1 MKRKNSIKMDKITII
16 RYALTAVFFLV
27 GVILILCED
36 NSDFLS
42 SLWGMY
48 FSISFIFIAFLCFI
62 FIRREQLDLVF
73 IIYLV
78 LFGVY
83 LAYLMPIFG
92 YRTSFLIFIIFS
104 VIGLSISFLPRLI
117 LKREI
122 FKSSHSYIEVP
133 AYILI
138 IILISFISEISFVSS
153 FPFILPSLII
163 AVIALVISIVYHV
176 KLKQTNMFKQMKQ
189 LIADYDDTAK
199 GENFTD
205 LRVID
210 VQGKEGWLSDYIQP
224 GKYNLFEVWGVY
236 CGHCRMEIPHL
247 NIVHENYGD
256 KLNIIAL
263 CWDEAKYE
271 EDWKKALGEDKPCYL
286 QLRQVD
292 DVQKIYHLSH
302 VPYSLII
309 DGDGKIV
316 TERAKGAELDLLLE
330 QHFGQEGY

>member
-16 RYALTAVFFLV
+16 RYVLAAFFFLT

-48 FSISFIFIAFLCFI
+48 FSISFIFIAVLCFI

-83 LAYLMPIFG
+83 LVYLMPLFS
-92 YRTSFLIFIIFS
+92 YRTRFLISIIFS
-104 VIGLSISFLPRLI
+104 AIGLSISFLPRLI

-122 FKSSHSYIEVP
+122 FKSSRLYIEVP

-176 KLKQTNMFKQMKQ
+176 KLKQTNKKNTKKSKIVYALLAGFLIGFSVSYISLCEINVLFDYSSPIILNEKIIKKYIRSRYRGPTVCYFVVEIDEKQYKIGIPNN
-189 LIADYDDTAK
+189 LYEDCEVGDSVEIAY
-199 GENFTD
+199 
-205 LRVID
+205 
-210 VQGKEGWLSDYIQP
+210 QEGL
-224 GKYNLFEVWGVY
+224 
-236 CGHCRMEIPHL
+236 
-247 NIVHENYGD
+247 
-256 KLNIIAL
+256 
-263 CWDEAKYE
+263 
-271 EDWKKALGEDKPCYL
+271 LGEPYYL
-286 QLRQVD
+286 
-292 DVQKIYHLSH
+292 Y
-302 VPYSLII
+302 
-309 DGDGKIV
+309 
-316 TERAKGAELDLLLE
+316 A
-330 QHFGQEGY
+330 GYAL

>member
-16 RYALTAVFFLV
+16 RYVLAAFFFLT

-48 FSISFIFIAFLCFI
+48 FSISFIFIAVLCFI

-83 LAYLMPIFG
+83 LVYLMPLFS
-92 YRTSFLIFIIFS
+92 YRTRFLISIIFS
-104 VIGLSISFLPRLI
+104 AIGLSISFLPRLI

-122 FKSSHSYIEVP
+122 FKSSHLYIEVP

-176 KLKQTNMFKQMKQ
+176 KLKQTNKKNTKKSKIVYALLAGFLIGFSVSYISLCEINVLFDYSSPIILNEKIIKKYIRSRYRGPTVCYFVVEIDEKQYKIGIPNN
-189 LIADYDDTAK
+189 LYEDCEVGDSVEIAY
-199 GENFTD
+199 
-205 LRVID
+205 
-210 VQGKEGWLSDYIQP
+210 QEGL
-224 GKYNLFEVWGVY
+224 
-236 CGHCRMEIPHL
+236 
-247 NIVHENYGD
+247 
-256 KLNIIAL
+256 
-263 CWDEAKYE
+263 
-271 EDWKKALGEDKPCYL
+271 LGEPYYL
-286 QLRQVD
+286 
-292 DVQKIYHLSH
+292 Y
-302 VPYSLII
+302 
-309 DGDGKIV
+309 
-316 TERAKGAELDLLLE
+316 A
-330 QHFGQEGY
+330 GYAL

>member
-1 MKRKNSIKMDKITII
+1 MKIAKSILTNKITII
-16 RYALTAVFFLV
+16 RYALTAVFFLT

-48 FSISFIFIAFLCFI
+48 FSISFIFIAVLCFI

-83 LAYLMPIFG
+83 LVYLMPLFS
-92 YRTSFLIFIIFS
+92 YRTRFLIFIIFS
-104 VIGLSISFLPRLI
+104 AIGLSISFLPRLI

-122 FKSSHSYIEVP
+122 FKSSHLYIEVP

-176 KLKQTNMFKQMKQ
+176 KLKQTNKKNTKKSKIVYALLAGFLIGFSVSYISLCEINVLFDYSSPIILNEKIIKKYIRSRYRGPTVCYFVVEIDEKQYKIGIPNN
-189 LIADYDDTAK
+189 LYEDCEVGDSVEIAY
-199 GENFTD
+199 
-205 LRVID
+205 
-210 VQGKEGWLSDYIQP
+210 QEGL
-224 GKYNLFEVWGVY
+224 
-236 CGHCRMEIPHL
+236 
-247 NIVHENYGD
+247 
-256 KLNIIAL
+256 
-263 CWDEAKYE
+263 
-271 EDWKKALGEDKPCYL
+271 LGEPYYL
-286 QLRQVD
+286 
-292 DVQKIYHLSH
+292 Y
-302 VPYSLII
+302 
-309 DGDGKIV
+309 
-316 TERAKGAELDLLLE
+316 A
-330 QHFGQEGY
+330 GYAL

>member
-1 MKRKNSIKMDKITII
+1 MKIAKSILTNKITII
-16 RYALTAVFFLV
+16 RYALTAVFFLT

-48 FSISFIFIAFLCFI
+48 FSISFIFIAVLCFI

-83 LAYLMPIFG
+83 LAYLMPLFS
-92 YRTSFLIFIIFS
+92 YRTRFLIFIIFS
-104 VIGLSISFLPRLI
+104 AIGLSISFLPRLI

-122 FKSSHSYIEVP
+122 FKSSHLYIEVP

-176 KLKQTNMFKQMKQ
+176 KLKQTNKKNTKKSKIVYALLAGFLIGFSVSYISLCEINVLFDYSSPIILNEKIIKKYIRSRYRGPTVCYFVVEIDEKQYKIGIPNN
-189 LIADYDDTAK
+189 LYEDCEVGDSVEIAY
-199 GENFTD
+199 
-205 LRVID
+205 
-210 VQGKEGWLSDYIQP
+210 QEGL
-224 GKYNLFEVWGVY
+224 
-236 CGHCRMEIPHL
+236 
-247 NIVHENYGD
+247 
-256 KLNIIAL
+256 
-263 CWDEAKYE
+263 
-271 EDWKKALGEDKPCYL
+271 LGEPYYL
-286 QLRQVD
+286 
-292 DVQKIYHLSH
+292 Y
-302 VPYSLII
+302 
-309 DGDGKIV
+309 
-316 TERAKGAELDLLLE
+316 A
-330 QHFGQEGY
+330 GYAL

>member
-1 MKRKNSIKMDKITII
+1 MKRKNSIKTDKITII
-16 RYALTAVFFLV
+16 RYALTAAFFLT

-104 VIGLSISFLPRLI
+104 AIGLSISFLPRLI

-122 FKSSHSYIEVP
+122 FKSSHSYIEIP

-176 KLKQTNMFKQMKQ
+176 KLKQTNKKNTKKSKIVYALLAGFLIGFSVPYISLCEINVLFDYSSPIILNEKIIKKYIRSRYRGPTVCYFVVEIDEKQYKIGIPNNIYKDCEVGDSVE
-189 LIADYDDTAK
+189 IAY
-199 GENFTD
+199 
-205 LRVID
+205 
-210 VQGKEGWLSDYIQP
+210 QEGL
-224 GKYNLFEVWGVY
+224 
-236 CGHCRMEIPHL
+236 
-247 NIVHENYGD
+247 
-256 KLNIIAL
+256 
-263 CWDEAKYE
+263 
-271 EDWKKALGEDKPCYL
+271 LGEPYYL
-286 QLRQVD
+286 
-292 DVQKIYHLSH
+292 Y
-302 VPYSLII
+302 
-309 DGDGKIV
+309 
-316 TERAKGAELDLLLE
+316 A
-330 QHFGQEGY
+330 GYAL

>member
-1 MKRKNSIKMDKITII
+1 MKIAKSILTNKITII
-16 RYALTAVFFLV
+16 RYALTAVFFLT

-104 VIGLSISFLPRLI
+104 AIGLSISFLPRLI

-122 FKSSHSYIEVP
+122 FKSSHLYIEVP
-133 AYILI
+133 VCILI
-138 IILISFISEISFVSS
+138 IILISFINNISFVSS

-176 KLKQTNMFKQMKQ
+176 KLKQTNKKNTKKSKIVYAVLAGF
-189 LIADYDDTAK
+189 LIGFSVSYISLCEINVLFDSSSP
-199 GENFTD
+199 
-205 LRVID
+205 VILNE
-210 VQGKEGWLSDYIQP
+210 KIIKKYIQSRYRGP
-224 GKYNLFEVWGVY
+224 TVCYFVVEIDEKQYEIGIPSNLYEDCEVGDSV
-236 CGHCRMEIPHL
+236 EIAYQEGL
-247 NIVHENYGD
+247 
-256 KLNIIAL
+256 
-263 CWDEAKYE
+263 
-271 EDWKKALGEDKPCYL
+271 LGEPYYL
-286 QLRQVD
+286 
-292 DVQKIYHLSH
+292 Y
-302 VPYSLII
+302 
-309 DGDGKIV
+309 
-316 TERAKGAELDLLLE
+316 A
-330 QHFGQEGY
+330 GYTFH

>member
-1 MKRKNSIKMDKITII
+1 MDKITII
-16 RYALTAVFFLV
+16 RYVLAAFFFLT

-48 FSISFIFIAFLCFI
+48 FSISFIFIAVLCFI

-83 LAYLMPIFG
+83 LVYLMPLFS
-92 YRTSFLIFIIFS
+92 YRTRFLISIIFS
-104 VIGLSISFLPRLI
+104 AIGLSISFLPRLI

-122 FKSSHSYIEVP
+122 FKSSRLYIEVP

-176 KLKQTNMFKQMKQ
+176 KLKQTNKKNTKKSKIVYALLAGFLIGFSVSYISLCEINVLFDYSSPIILNEKIIKKYIRSRYRGPTVCYFVVEIDEKQYKIGIPNN
-189 LIADYDDTAK
+189 LYEDCEVGDSVEIAY
-199 GENFTD
+199 
-205 LRVID
+205 
-210 VQGKEGWLSDYIQP
+210 QEGL
-224 GKYNLFEVWGVY
+224 
-236 CGHCRMEIPHL
+236 
-247 NIVHENYGD
+247 
-256 KLNIIAL
+256 
-263 CWDEAKYE
+263 
-271 EDWKKALGEDKPCYL
+271 LGEPYYL
-286 QLRQVD
+286 
-292 DVQKIYHLSH
+292 Y
-302 VPYSLII
+302 
-309 DGDGKIV
+309 
-316 TERAKGAELDLLLE
+316 A
-330 QHFGQEGY
+330 GYAL

>member
-1 MKRKNSIKMDKITII
+1 MKRKNSIKTDKITII

-48 FSISFIFIAFLCFI
+48 FSISFIFIAVLCFI

-83 LAYLMPIFG
+83 LTYLMPLFS
-92 YRTSFLIFIIFS
+92 YRTRFLISIIFS
-104 VIGLSISFLPRLI
+104 AIGLSISFLPRLI

-163 AVIALVISIVYHV
+163 AVIVLVITIIYHV
-176 KLKQTNMFKQMKQ
+176 KLKQTNNKNTKKSKIVYALLAGFLIGFSVPYISLCEINVLFDYSSPIIFNEKIIKKYIRSRYRGPTVCYFVVEIDEKQYKIGIPNN
-189 LIADYDDTAK
+189 LYEDCEVGDSVEIAY
-199 GENFTD
+199 
-205 LRVID
+205 
-210 VQGKEGWLSDYIQP
+210 QEGL
-224 GKYNLFEVWGVY
+224 
-236 CGHCRMEIPHL
+236 
-247 NIVHENYGD
+247 
-256 KLNIIAL
+256 
-263 CWDEAKYE
+263 
-271 EDWKKALGEDKPCYL
+271 LGEPYYL
-286 QLRQVD
+286 
-292 DVQKIYHLSH
+292 Y
-302 VPYSLII
+302 
-309 DGDGKIV
+309 
-316 TERAKGAELDLLLE
+316 A
-330 QHFGQEGY
+330 GYTFH

>member
-1 MKRKNSIKMDKITII
+1 MKIAKSILTNKITII
-16 RYALTAVFFLV
+16 RYALTAVFFFT

-48 FSISFIFIAFLCFI
+48 FSISFIFIAVLCFI

-83 LAYLMPIFG
+83 LVYLMPLFS
-92 YRTSFLIFIIFS
+92 YRTRFLISIIFS
-104 VIGLSISFLPRLI
+104 AIGLSISFLPRLI

-176 KLKQTNMFKQMKQ
+176 KLKQTNKKNTKKSKIVYALLAGFLIGFSVSYISLCEINVLFDYSSPIILNEKIIKKYIRSRYRGPTVCYFVVEIDEKQYKIGIPNN
-189 LIADYDDTAK
+189 LYEDCEVGDSVEIAY
-199 GENFTD
+199 
-205 LRVID
+205 
-210 VQGKEGWLSDYIQP
+210 QEGL
-224 GKYNLFEVWGVY
+224 
-236 CGHCRMEIPHL
+236 
-247 NIVHENYGD
+247 
-256 KLNIIAL
+256 
-263 CWDEAKYE
+263 
-271 EDWKKALGEDKPCYL
+271 LGEPYYL
-286 QLRQVD
+286 
-292 DVQKIYHLSH
+292 Y
-302 VPYSLII
+302 
-309 DGDGKIV
+309 
-316 TERAKGAELDLLLE
+316 A
-330 QHFGQEGY
+330 GYAL

>member
-1 MKRKNSIKMDKITII
+1 MKIAKSILTNKITII
-16 RYALTAVFFLV
+16 RYALTAVFFLI

-122 FKSSHSYIEVP
+122 FKSSHSYIEIP

-138 IILISFISEISFVSS
+138 IILISFINEISFVSS

-163 AVIALVISIVYHV
+163 AVIVLVITIIYHV
-176 KLKQTNMFKQMKQ
+176 KLKQTNKKNTKKSKIVYAVLVGFLIGFSFSYISLCEINVLFDHSSPVILNEKIIKKYVRSGYRRPAVCYFVVEIDEKQYEIGIPSNLYQ
-189 LIADYDDTAK
+189 DYEVGDSVEIAY
-199 GENFTD
+199 
-205 LRVID
+205 
-210 VQGKEGWLSDYIQP
+210 QEGL
-224 GKYNLFEVWGVY
+224 
-236 CGHCRMEIPHL
+236 
-247 NIVHENYGD
+247 
-256 KLNIIAL
+256 
-263 CWDEAKYE
+263 
-271 EDWKKALGEDKPCYL
+271 LGEPYYL
-286 QLRQVD
+286 
-292 DVQKIYHLSH
+292 Y
-302 VPYSLII
+302 
-309 DGDGKIV
+309 
-316 TERAKGAELDLLLE
+316 A
-330 QHFGQEGY
+330 GYTFH

>member
-16 RYALTAVFFLV
+16 RYVLAAFFFLT

-92 YRTSFLIFIIFS
+92 YRTSFLIFIIFI

-122 FKSSHSYIEVP
+122 FKSSHSYIEIP

-138 IILISFISEISFVSS
+138 IILISFINEISFVSS

-176 KLKQTNMFKQMKQ
+176 KLKQTNKKNTKKSKIVYAVLAGFLIGFSVPYISLCEINVLFDYSSPIILNEKIIKKYIRSRYRGPTVCYFVVEIDEKQYEIGIPNN
-189 LIADYDDTAK
+189 LYEDYEVGDSVEIAY
-199 GENFTD
+199 
-205 LRVID
+205 
-210 VQGKEGWLSDYIQP
+210 QEGL
-224 GKYNLFEVWGVY
+224 
-236 CGHCRMEIPHL
+236 
-247 NIVHENYGD
+247 
-256 KLNIIAL
+256 
-263 CWDEAKYE
+263 
-271 EDWKKALGEDKPCYL
+271 LGEPYYL
-286 QLRQVD
+286 
-292 DVQKIYHLSH
+292 Y
-302 VPYSLII
+302 
-309 DGDGKIV
+309 
-316 TERAKGAELDLLLE
+316 A
-330 QHFGQEGY
+330 GYTFH

>member
-1 MKRKNSIKMDKITII
+1 MDKITII
-16 RYALTAVFFLV
+16 RYVLAAFFFLT

-48 FSISFIFIAFLCFI
+48 FSISFIFIAVLCFI

-83 LAYLMPIFG
+83 LVYLMPLFS
-92 YRTSFLIFIIFS
+92 YRTRFLISIIFS
-104 VIGLSISFLPRLI
+104 AIGLSISFLPRLI

-122 FKSSHSYIEVP
+122 FKSSHLYIEVP

-176 KLKQTNMFKQMKQ
+176 KLKQTNKKNTKKSKIVYALLAGFLIGFSASYISLCEINVLFDYSSPIILNEKIIKKYIRSRYRGPTVCYFVVEIDEKQYKIGIPNN
-189 LIADYDDTAK
+189 LYEDCEVGDSVEIAY
-199 GENFTD
+199 
-205 LRVID
+205 
-210 VQGKEGWLSDYIQP
+210 QEGL
-224 GKYNLFEVWGVY
+224 
-236 CGHCRMEIPHL
+236 
-247 NIVHENYGD
+247 
-256 KLNIIAL
+256 
-263 CWDEAKYE
+263 
-271 EDWKKALGEDKPCYL
+271 LGEPYYL
-286 QLRQVD
+286 
-292 DVQKIYHLSH
+292 Y
-302 VPYSLII
+302 
-309 DGDGKIV
+309 
-316 TERAKGAELDLLLE
+316 A
-330 QHFGQEGY
+330 GYAL

>member
-16 RYALTAVFFLV
+16 RYVLAAFFFLT

-48 FSISFIFIAFLCFI
+48 FSISFIFIAVLCFI

-83 LAYLMPIFG
+83 LVYLMPLFS
-92 YRTSFLIFIIFS
+92 YRTRFLISIIFS
-104 VIGLSISFLPRLI
+104 AIGLSISFLPRLI

-122 FKSSHSYIEVP
+122 FKSSHLYIEVP

-163 AVIALVISIVYHV
+163 AVIALVISTVYHV
-176 KLKQTNMFKQMKQ
+176 KLKQTNKKNTKKSKIVYALLAGFLIGFSVSYISLCEINVLFDYSSPIILNEKIIKKYIRSRYRGPTVCYFVVEIDEKQYKIGIPNN
-189 LIADYDDTAK
+189 LYEDCEVGDSVEIAY
-199 GENFTD
+199 
-205 LRVID
+205 
-210 VQGKEGWLSDYIQP
+210 QEGL
-224 GKYNLFEVWGVY
+224 
-236 CGHCRMEIPHL
+236 
-247 NIVHENYGD
+247 
-256 KLNIIAL
+256 
-263 CWDEAKYE
+263 
-271 EDWKKALGEDKPCYL
+271 LGEPYYL
-286 QLRQVD
+286 
-292 DVQKIYHLSH
+292 Y
-302 VPYSLII
+302 
-309 DGDGKIV
+309 
-316 TERAKGAELDLLLE
+316 A
-330 QHFGQEGY
+330 GYAL

>member
-1 MKRKNSIKMDKITII
+1 MKIAKSILTNKITII
-16 RYALTAVFFLV
+16 RYALTAVFFLI

-48 FSISFIFIAFLCFI
+48 FSISFIFIAVLCFI

-83 LAYLMPIFG
+83 LAYLMPLFS
-92 YRTSFLIFIIFS
+92 YRTRFLISIIFS
-104 VIGLSISFLPRLI
+104 AIGLSISFLPRLI

-122 FKSSHSYIEVP
+122 FKSSHLYIEVP

-176 KLKQTNMFKQMKQ
+176 KLKQTNKKNTKKSKIVYAVLAGFLIGFSVSYISLCEINVLFDYSSPIILNEKIIKKYIRSGYRRPTVCYFVVEIDEKQYKIGIPNN
-189 LIADYDDTAK
+189 LYEDCEVGDSVEIAY
-199 GENFTD
+199 
-205 LRVID
+205 
-210 VQGKEGWLSDYIQP
+210 QEGL
-224 GKYNLFEVWGVY
+224 
-236 CGHCRMEIPHL
+236 
-247 NIVHENYGD
+247 
-256 KLNIIAL
+256 
-263 CWDEAKYE
+263 
-271 EDWKKALGEDKPCYL
+271 LGEPYYL
-286 QLRQVD
+286 
-292 DVQKIYHLSH
+292 Y
-302 VPYSLII
+302 
-309 DGDGKIV
+309 
-316 TERAKGAELDLLLE
+316 A
-330 QHFGQEGY
+330 GYAL